1 MKVEM
6 KWNGKMQFQ
15 AETPSGH
22 RVTIDAAPDVG
33 GENKGPR
40 PTELLLA
47 AAGACSGIDIV
58 GILRKMRLEVESYEM
73 EISGERAE
81 DHPRRFTNV
90 HIHYRLTG
98 DLPEEK
104 VRRAVDLSRDKYCS
118 VSQSLNGE
126 VTTSFEIN
134 GKRFDS

>member
-22 RVTIDAAPDVG
+22 QVTIDAAPDVG

-47 AAGACSGIDIV
+47 ATGACSGIDIV
-58 GILRKMRLEVESYEM
+58 SILRKMRLEVESYEM